1 MEHRP
6 HPGTGRP
13 LAGPTL
19 SFHLKE
25 EVGRLRSEPD
35 WTAGRRAIT
44 LAKHDGL
51 RVVLTALRAG
61 AVLEEHVAAGALAV
75 QGLEGRIRF
84 EAGGETRTLGP
95 GDLLVLEPGLAHR
108 VRAEEES
115 VFLLTVAQPGDR

>member
-6 HPGTGRP
+6 HPGTERP

-19 SFHLKE
+19 FFHLQD
-25 EVGRLRSEPD
+25 EVARLREEPD

-44 LAKHDGL
+44 LAKHSGL

-61 AVLEEHVAAGALAV
+61 AVLDEHLAAGALAV

-84 EAGGETRTLGP
+84 QAGGETRTLGP
-95 GDLLVLEPGLAHR
+95 GDLLVLEPGLPHS
-108 VRAEEES
+108 VRADEES
-115 VFLLTVAQPGDR
+115 VFLLTVAQA